1 MRVWVR
7 GSLFTHCTVTCS
19 FLVKK
24 EMKDLKYPLKFGRAG
39 SSSNPF
45 STRRT
50 VRSLKASPT
59 PVPGFRTRS
68 QTESPVWRVTLR
80 TSDSSEALERWSL
93 IKTSLQSELVHT
105 PPPPT
110 SILPSRGHVLQMR
123 VQCKPQKCCPLKG
136 LTFPTAESPSN
147 GWCTNFP
154 WVYRDRDQTLP
165 GTGNEQR
172 ARHSPPWHL
181 QAQRSPS
188 ASALSSPLTTP

>member
-1 MRVWVR
+1 MRVSVR

-24 EMKDLKYPLKFGRAG
+24 EMKDLKYPLKFGGAG

-50 VRSLKASPT
+50 VRSLKASLT

-105 PPPPT
+105 PPPPHLHP
-110 SILPSRGHVLQMR
+110 SITWARSADESSVQTPEVLPPQGVNIPNCRKPFKRLVHQLPLGVSRPG
-123 VQCKPQKCCPLKG
+123 PDP
-136 LTFPTAESPSN
+136 P
-147 GWCTNFP
+147 
-154 WVYRDRDQTLP
+154 RD
-165 GTGNEQR
+165 
-172 ARHSPPWHL
+172 WK
-181 QAQRSPS
+181 
-188 ASALSSPLTTP
+188 